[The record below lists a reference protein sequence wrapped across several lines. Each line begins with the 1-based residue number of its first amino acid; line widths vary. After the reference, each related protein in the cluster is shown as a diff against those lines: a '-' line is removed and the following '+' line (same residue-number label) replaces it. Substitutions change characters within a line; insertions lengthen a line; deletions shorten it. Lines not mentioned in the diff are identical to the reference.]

1 MPGRGGRWAEIDSIA
16 DLLDNDGFRDGV
28 LYAAGGVVVVALVA
42 LLVGGGPRRNPWAGL
57 VFAGAALAGLD
68 HQSMLPDDLL
78 TGLGVLAIGG
88 LLGELFGRA
97 AFSQLWGLLISAGAM
112 LPGATLVANSAEIE
126 DPGWVT
132 PTLLVVIAVGAALA
146 ADFDRTIGTG
156 KGGLSGLP
164 PVLLAVTMGGVW
176 ATVPETQHAVVLV
189 GAAVPVVLLGW
200 PRPLA
205 SLGGTG
211 AALTVGTI
219 AWVTAV
225 DGVAR
230 PGAVVGGFACLGLF
244 VLEPLLRRIGAAD
257 VVVPDG
263 GVRPLVVL
271 VGAHLV
277 LVGLSSRVAGLSTSA
292 VEALAFVALAYIVV
306 AVALVANRFRTG
318 SPRS

>member
-1 MPGRGGRWAEIDSIA
+1 MPGRGGRRADIDSLA

-28 LYAAGGVVVVALVA
+28 MYAVGGVVVVALVA
-42 LLVGGGPRRNPWAGL
+42 LLIGGGPRRNPWAGL
-57 VFAGAALAGLD
+57 VFAGAAIAGLD
-68 HQSMLPDDLL
+68 QQSMLPDDLL

-88 LLGELFGRA
+88 LLGEILSRA
-97 AFSQLWGLLISAGAM
+97 AFSHLWGLIISAAAM

-132 PTLLVVIAVGAALA
+132 PALLVVIVVGAALA
-146 ADFDRTIGTG
+146 ADFDRTTEVGQG
-156 KGGLSGLP
+156 WLSGLP
-164 PVLLAVTMGGVW
+164 PVMLAATVGGVW

-189 GAAVPVVLLGW
+189 GAALPVALLGW

-211 AALTVGTI
+211 AALAVGTI

-244 VLEPLLRRIGAAD
+244 VLEPFLRRIRVAD

-263 GVRPLVVL
+263 GVRQFVVL
-271 VGAHLV
+271 LGAHLA

-292 VEALAFVALAYIVV
+292 VEALAFAALAYVV
-306 AVALVANRFRTG
+306 MAVALVANRFRMARPQ
-318 SPRS
+318 S